1 MQKLGLSE
9 RSACRT
15 MNLSRFVYHY
25 EAKKK
30 DDQEIAQ
37 NLHELAD
44 THPRWGCRK
53 MTYYLLIFVIRKVSS
68 QKNGV
73 MGGDN
78 LVH

>member
-53 MTYYLLIFVIRKVSS
+53 MTYYLLIFVIRKS
-68 QKNGV
+68 QN
-73 MGGDN
+73 MP
-78 LVH
+78 